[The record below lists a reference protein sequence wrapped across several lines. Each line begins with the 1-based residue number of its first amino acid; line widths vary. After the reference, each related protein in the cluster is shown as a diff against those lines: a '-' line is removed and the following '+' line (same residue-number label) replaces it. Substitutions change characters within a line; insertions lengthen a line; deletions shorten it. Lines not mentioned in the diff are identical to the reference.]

1 MFWITYIQNI
11 SQEPMIF
18 CQPERAS
25 SHPRIL
31 PLSEGLVRRR
41 KEMFDEQ
48 LLLVF
53 SQRIHTPTHKVAVII
68 LNIDEK
74 VRPQGIK

>member
-1 MFWITYIQNI
+1 MFWITYIQNT

-25 SHPRIL
+25 SQTRIL
-31 PLSEGLVRRR
+31 PLSERLARRR

-53 SQRIHTPTHKVAVII
+53 SQRIHTPTHKVAVI

-74 VRPQGIK
+74 VRPRGIK